1 MENNSS
7 FLISILAFTGSGDGT
22 SNKHVNYDVHH
33 INLKVSSYSD
43 DPDEEPTHRHRLL
56 GIVSSPDQSAEGQAE
71 DIVEQIDDALKI
83 YNKSPLAKR
92 SGHFMRLVQA
102 ISLLKGLNTDHCSK
116 EKKFSEI
123 MKNKVLDAVRELL
136 GEKEILEKSWEE
148 MDDLFD
154 KARDDMIDRVG
165 GQDAWEALS
174 EADQALQHAIMLK
187 QTLISLG
194 EDKYAE
200 MSEEEQRDL
209 DFFVWTGCGCH
220 KNLNS
225 VSGGNT
231 PMMAWWAENDVTPP
245 ILLANRDNAAVLNNL
260 DSLDDLTPAEQHAL
274 ESTTRGGVKA
284 ASLAGAIFNHKDDK
298 KGQQDTFK
306 WWFRKEGIAIA
317 FPDTSNNRYGTYCEA
332 AGVLL
337 LHRNNFLEFLEFV
350 RDSKKKRG
358 FTNMEKNLYNAL
370 KDTATLTELAV
381 LALYAQSISHPYMRQ
396 IRGKDLNM
404 LDLAPLHLEVEQ
416 HMDKVIDNPDI
427 LLSVDATY
435 TTGAMDGKEWEKPNI
450 MATILKQAPELPHLS
465 SVLVVFFKGAR
476 GTWKRFTTEFTPGG
490 MIDSATDWQKELAW
504 MPATNDINEG
514 MLGSF
519 RQYCRFNPR
528 ATLHMFNA
536 LAMYQRNDT
545 QQFMDRNFQED
556 DHKFLMKMGRE
567 VDGSGLEEKRQDK
580 TVAYNL
586 EKNQK
591 KDDRDREAA
600 QKLTEKNA
608 RLAKI
613 PLIFDKDVIEG
624 LKGQKLQDQLDAY
637 RLAGAPLPALMKD
650 VRVVD
655 DKKKAIQ
662 NAIDQYENNQWSP
675 IGFEG

>member
-200 MSEEEQRDL
+200 MSEEEQHDL

-274 ESTTRGGVKA
+274 ESTTQGGVKA

-337 LHRNNFLEFLEFV
+337 LHRNKFLEFLEFV

-586 EKNQK
+586 EKK
-591 KDDRDREAA
+591 P
-600 QKLTEKNA
+600 EK
-608 RLAKI
+608 R
-613 PLIFDKDVIEG
+613 
-624 LKGQKLQDQLDAY
+624 
-637 RLAGAPLPALMKD
+637 
-650 VRVVD
+650 
-655 DKKKAIQ
+655 
-662 NAIDQYENNQWSP
+662 
-675 IGFEG
+675 

>member
-1 MENNSS
+1 M
-7 FLISILAFTGSGDGT
+7 
-22 SNKHVNYDVHH
+22 
-33 INLKVSSYSD
+33 
-43 DPDEEPTHRHRLL
+43 
-56 GIVSSPDQSAEGQAE
+56 
-71 DIVEQIDDALKI
+71 
-83 YNKSPLAKR
+83 KS
-92 SGHFMRLVQA
+92 
-102 ISLLKGLNTDHCSK
+102 
-116 EKKFSEI
+116 
-123 MKNKVLDAVRELL
+123 KVLDAVRELL
-136 GEKEILEKSWEE
+136 GEKEVLEKSWEE
-148 MDDLFD
+148 MDDLFN

-231 PMMAWWAENDVTPP
+231 PMMTWWTENDVTPP

-337 LHRNNFLEFLEFV
+337 LHHNKFLEFLEFV

-396 IRGKDLNM
+396 IRGKNINM
-404 LDLAPLHLEVEQ
+404 LDLAPLHLKVEQ
-416 HMDKVIDNPDI
+416 HMDKVISNPDI

-435 TTGAMDGKEWEKPNI
+435 TTGAMDGQEWEKPNI

-465 SVLVVFFKGAR
+465 SVLVVFFFKVLV
-476 GTWKRFTTEFTPGG
+476 E
-490 MIDSATDWQKELAW
+490 
-504 MPATNDINEG
+504 
-514 MLGSF
+514 LGS
-519 RQYCRFNPR
+519 
-528 ATLHMFNA
+528 TL
-536 LAMYQRNDT
+536 
-545 QQFMDRNFQED
+545 
-556 DHKFLMKMGRE
+556 
-567 VDGSGLEEKRQDK
+567 
-580 TVAYNL
+580 
-586 EKNQK
+586 
-591 KDDRDREAA
+591 
-600 QKLTEKNA
+600 
-608 RLAKI
+608 
-613 PLIFDKDVIEG
+613 PLNSH
-624 LKGQKLQDQLDAY
+624 L
-637 RLAGAPLPALMKD
+637 
-650 VRVVD
+650 VV
-655 DKKKAIQ
+655 
-662 NAIDQYENNQWSP
+662 
-675 IGFEG
+675 

>member
-1 MENNSS
+1 M
-7 FLISILAFTGSGDGT
+7 
-22 SNKHVNYDVHH
+22 NYDVHH

-71 DIVEQIDDALKI
+71 DMVEQIDDALKI

-92 SGHFMRLVQA
+92 SGHFIRLVKA
-102 ISLLKGLNTDHCSK
+102 LSLLKGLNTDHCSK

-123 MKNKVLDAVRELL
+123 MKSKVLDAVRELL
-136 GEKEILEKSWEE
+136 GEKEVLEKSWEE
-148 MDDLFD
+148 MDDLFN

-231 PMMAWWAENDVTPP
+231 PMMTWWTENDVTPP

-337 LHRNNFLEFLEFV
+337 LHHNKFLEFLEFV

-396 IRGKDLNM
+396 IRGKNINM
-404 LDLAPLHLEVEQ
+404 LDLAPLHLKVEQ
-416 HMDKVIDNPDI
+416 HMDKVISNPDI

-435 TTGAMDGKEWEKPNI
+435 TTGAMDGQEWEKPNI

-490 MIDSATDWQKELAW
+490 IIDSATDGQKELAW

-545 QQFMDRNFQED
+545 QQFMDRNF
-556 DHKFLMKMGRE
+556 FFRKMI
-567 VDGSGLEEKRQDK
+567 
-580 TVAYNL
+580 TN
-586 EKNQK
+586 
-591 KDDRDREAA
+591 
-600 QKLTEKNA
+600 
-608 RLAKI
+608 
-613 PLIFDKDVIEG
+613 F
-624 LKGQKLQDQLDAY
+624 
-637 RLAGAPLPALMKD
+637 
-650 VRVVD
+650 
-655 DKKKAIQ
+655 
-662 NAIDQYENNQWSP
+662 
-675 IGFEG
+675 